1 MKEDD
6 LNRLEHSDEVKRIV
20 DASKVLYDKDKSA
33 NTPRSFDSLMKE
45 INRREGTPRKVA
57 ISPWWLVAACLI
69 GVLIGWNFPF
79 EDAPKNEKLALND
92 TVYITEKHTD
102 TIYQQVQV
110 ERKAFQRKERR
121 EAVSARQMEAQ
132 TITPPIVRNEM
143 SLPDLKSIRP
153 ATSGRS
159 LAQENFPIHLLV
171 SL

>member
-45 INRREGTPRKVA
+45 IDRREGTPVKVG
-57 ISPWWLVAACLI
+57 ISPWWLVAACFI
-69 GVLIGWNFPF
+69 GLLIGWNFPF
-79 EDAPKNEKLALND
+79 DKAPKSDKLAVND

-110 ERKAFQRKERR
+110 ERKVLQRKER
-121 EAVSARQMEAQ
+121 EGVAIARQVVPQ
-132 TITPPIVRNEM
+132 TVTPPAMCNEI

>member
-6 LNRLEHSDEVKRIV
+6 LNRLEHSDDVKRIV
-20 DASKVLYDKDKSA
+20 DTSKVLYDKDKSA

-45 INRREGTPRKVA
+45 INRREGTPGKVV

-79 EDAPKNEKLALND
+79 EDTPKNEELALND

-102 TIYQQVQV
+102 TIYRQVQV
-110 ERKAFQRKERR
+110 ERKAFQRKERK
-121 EAVSARQMEAQ
+121 EEVSARQMEAQ
-132 TITPPIVRNEM
+132 TITPPVVRNEM